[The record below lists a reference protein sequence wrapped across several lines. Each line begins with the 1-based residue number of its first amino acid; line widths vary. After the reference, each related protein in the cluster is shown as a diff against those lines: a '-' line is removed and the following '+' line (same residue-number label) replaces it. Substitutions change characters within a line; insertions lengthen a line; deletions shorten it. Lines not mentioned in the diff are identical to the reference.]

1 MCGWVF
7 GLLVYGANKYWY
19 ISCINVT
26 WITFKIWH
34 LINNE
39 NIEYTFYNA
48 WIIWHTN
55 THTNII
61 YTLESYMDYKHDHV
75 WHHLPHGWLKFASRP
90 MPYELRMQKL
100 NIFEVHCQGSCTGL
114 KFKDPGGRDVGT
126 STVSSWNPK
135 RSSYV
140 HWLVMTMA
148 ITCIKQWQTTHDWE
162 WHVYTTYKHG
172 DDWGMVYDIV
182 LTTLSKIIHSI
193 NGVFITGMLGH
204 NCRFPAFSCS
214 NRQLEGTSWSDV
226 AANIAALGWG
236 PFGPGCGSITRASA
250 AGDGKQIGI
259 TGFPLQSIL

>member
-1 MCGWVF
+1 LG
-7 GLLVYGANKYWY
+7 
-19 ISCINVT
+19 
-26 WITFKIWH
+26 
-34 LINNE
+34 
-39 NIEYTFYNA
+39 
-48 WIIWHTN
+48 
-55 THTNII
+55 
-61 YTLESYMDYKHDHV
+61 
-75 WHHLPHGWLKFASRP
+75 
-90 MPYELRMQKL
+90 
-100 NIFEVHCQGSCTGL
+100 
-114 KFKDPGGRDVGT
+114 

-162 WHVYTTYKHG
+162 SYVYTTYKHG

-204 NCRFPAFSCS
+204 NCRFPTFSCS

-259 TGFPLQSIL
+259 TGFPCKAYYNDPYLKKLIQDNPGGHLGFQICSIL